1 MVKFAGQLKHTR
13 YRGGKSALTGK
24 HLVSAETA

>member
-13 YRGGKSALTGK
+13 YCDGKSALTGNN
-24 HLVSAETA
+24 LVGAEIA